1 MDKGRSDHPNKKA
14 VQNRLARAAGHLE
27 KVRRMIDEERDC
39 SEVLIQL
46 SAVISDDGANPHAKM
61 QALFDLIEYVTDTD
75 KRAIVDRFGGDGA
88 APTDVLA
95 YAAELSQKIISK
107 N

>member
-1 MDKGRSDHPNKKA
+1 MNKDRSDHPNKKA

-46 SAVISDDGANPHAKM
+46 SAVIS
-61 QALFDLIEYVTDTD
+61 ALQNTGKLILKDHMDHCMIDALRTGD
-75 KRAIVDRFGGDGA
+75 KESVRDFFKALDQFM
-88 APTDVLA
+88 
-95 YAAELSQKIISK
+95 K
-107 N
+107 